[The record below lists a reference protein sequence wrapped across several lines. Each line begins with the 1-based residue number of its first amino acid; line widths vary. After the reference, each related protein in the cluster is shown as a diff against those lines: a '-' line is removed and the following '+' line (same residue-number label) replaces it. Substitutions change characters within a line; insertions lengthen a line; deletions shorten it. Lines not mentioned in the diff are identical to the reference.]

1 MICGQPAEAGNNF
14 CKRRATPS
22 HLPESRATGKRH
34 RKARRYNNVQQ
45 RYREFLATW
54 RNPDPDRPEVAIAK
68 EFLAKVASS
77 LREEL
82 ARKLAEMEKKYNAE
96 FKAIFEVIQQL
107 TEPPEEPERK
117 PIGFT
122 P

>member
-1 MICGQPAEAGNNF
+1 M
-14 CKRRATPS
+14 ATS
-22 HLPESRATGKRH
+22 KHGRGG
-34 RKARRYNNVQQ
+34 RRYQPYVFTEHGALMLASVLNSEKAIQASIQIV
-45 RYREFLATW
+45 RAFVRLRELLATHQ
-54 RNPDPDRPEVAIAK
+54 
-68 EFLAKVASS
+68 
-77 LREEL
+77 EL

-107 TEPPEEPERK
+107 TEPPKERERK